1 MPAST
6 GGGLRECHSAHT
18 ALLNAICC
26 CWVAQ
31 PCPTL
36 CNPMDCSL
44 SASSFHGISQAR
56 MLEWLAISF
65 SRESSPTQGSNLHL
79 LHCMWILYCW
89 ATREALLNVV
99 SFFLQICSP
108 HWAVN
113 SKDHSIFLSR
123 TEYKLLLNG
132 WMKGKMDIFNNSYA
146 RQLGLSGRKFLED
159 EVN

>member
-36 CNPMDCSL
+36 CNPMECSL
-44 SASSFHGISQAR
+44 SASSVHGISQAR

-79 LHCMWILYCW
+79 LHCTWILYCW

-99 SFFLQICSP
+99 SFFYKSVLPTELWIPRTIAYFSLGLNINFY
-108 HWAVN
+108 WM
-113 SKDHSIFLSR
+113 DGWRERWIFLTTAMLGSSGLA
-123 TEYKLLLNG
+123 EENF
-132 WMKGKMDIFNNSYA
+132 WKM
-146 RQLGLSGRKFLED
+146 R
-159 EVN
+159 